1 VLVGGKRLTGPLNR
15 NERHNVKDGFI
26 AHKDIIGR
34 PSAGVQLKTNTG
46 VQYAVSYPSFED
58 YVSLA
63 PRKVTPIY
71 ASYSSSMLS
80 LLDIHVAP
88 PTSTNQPS
96 RTQPPLEIL
105 ESGTGHG
112 SLTLH
117 LSRAIAAANPPPPL
131 LSADDQSWTAWK
143 RTRRA
148 ILHSVEI
155 NDKTSAHAQK
165 LIKGFRQGLYFP
177 HIDFSVSDVASW
189 ADSRQRKKFLSYVI
203 LDMPGVHGVIEN
215 VVPAMKDDAV
225 LMIFVPSITQI
236 GDCVRIIK
244 DRNLP
249 LEMMK
254 VTELGEGLS
263 NGRLWDVRLVQKRAQ
278 QKKPRSGNLRAHLMG
293 VETAGADPEG
303 LAHDRVEAE
312 AEMEAEDAP
321 VMVCRPKPGEMT
333 MGCCYIGM
341 WRRSPDA
348 KSR

>member
-1 VLVGGKRLTGPLNR
+1 VR
-15 NERHNVKDGFI
+15 DGFI

-34 PSAGVQLKTNTG
+34 PSTRLHVRTNTE

-88 PTSTNQPS
+88 PTSTNEPS
-96 RTQPPLEIL
+96 HTQPPLEIL

-112 SLTLH
+112 SLTIH

-131 LSADDQSWTAWK
+131 LSADEQSWTTWK
-143 RTRRA
+143 QSRRA
-148 ILHSVEI
+148 IVHSVEI
-155 NDKTSAHAQK
+155 NERTSAHAQK
-165 LIKGFRQGLYFP
+165 LIKGFRQGLYFS
-177 HIDFSVSDVASW
+177 HIDFGVADVASW
-189 ADSRQRKKFLSYVI
+189 VASQQREKFLSYVI
-203 LDMPGVHGVIEN
+203 LDMPGVHNVIDK

-249 LEMMK
+249 LEMLK

-263 NGRLWDVRLVQKRAQ
+263 NGRLWDVRLVQKRSQ
-278 QKKPRSGNLRAHLMG
+278 QKRPRPGNLKAHLVDPANAG
-293 VETAGADPEG
+293 VISEDIV
-303 LAHDRVEAE
+303 HDRGEPMPEAE
-312 AEMEAEDAP
+312 ADEAP
-321 VMVCRPKPGEMT
+321 VMICRPKPGEMT

-341 WRRSPDA
+341 WRRSPSA
-348 KSR
+348 GSF

>member
-1 VLVGGKRLTGPLNR
+1 M
-15 NERHNVKDGFI
+15 
-26 AHKDIIGR
+26 
-34 PSAGVQLKTNTG
+34 
-46 VQYAVSYPSFED
+46 QYAISYPSFED

-71 ASYSSSMLS
+71 ASYSSSMVS
-80 LLDIHVAP
+80 LLDIHVAS
-88 PTSTNQPS
+88 PTSTNEPS
-96 RTQPPLEIL
+96 YAQPPLEIL

-117 LSRAIAAANPPPPL
+117 LSRAIATANPHPPL
-131 LSADDQSWTAWK
+131 LSADEQTWTAWK
-143 RTRRA
+143 QSRRA

-155 NDKTSAHAQK
+155 NEKTSAHAQK

-177 HIDFSVSDVASW
+177 HIDFGVSDVASW
-189 ADSRQRKKFLSYVI
+189 VSAQQRKQFLSYVI
-203 LDMPGVHGVIEN
+203 LDMPGVHDVIER

-244 DRNLP
+244 DRKLS
-249 LEMMK
+249 LDMMQ

-278 QKKPRSGNLRAHLMG
+278 QKRARPGNLRAHLMG
-293 VETAGADPEG
+293 IGNADVNSESLVLDRIEPTA
-303 LAHDRVEAE
+303 EAE
-312 AEMEAEDAP
+312 AEEPP

-341 WRRSPDA
+341 WK
-348 KSR
+348 KSTGAVSL